1 MKNNIIVISIIFT
14 GVWFSSC
21 KKQLDLLP
29 SDSIP
34 PAKAFVTVS
43 DLQKGLFAVYA
54 ANAGCDNKVYIGSI
68 LADETKLSNSN
79 RGQGQ
84 FTFKWQYSAG
94 PDPEDEH
101 NIDFANYYN
110 MIDQINRILAVIDNI
125 PANSASDASLKK
137 RIKAELL
144 SLRGIAYYEVLI
156 RFMSSG
162 YDANSLGVPLLL
174 VSDLLGQPA
183 RAKVGDIIKQVSAD
197 LASGRAE
204 PGIPSAPDDVVRLS
218 QATIAAYQAR
228 VSILTKDWAGAV
240 THAKEALQL
249 SGKTLASM
257 SDFADYW
264 FDRNE
269 SETLW
274 KYRNGTQPQLFWT
287 DTNGD
292 VFFEPADKLK
302 NEFDRVNDV
311 RFDAYFKIDPTS
323 ADTAIV
329 NKYPGSADGPQV
341 NDIKIVRVAELYL
354 DLAEAYA
361 EQNDLANAA
370 TNLNTLRTARI
381 NNYVNVSF
389 ASQSDAVQAALDER
403 FKELC
408 FEGFRFFDLK
418 RNSLPINR
426 AASDVQSVN
435 WQNLLAN
442 DYHFALPIPQHEM
455 FANKNM
461 VQNPGY

>member
-1 MKNNIIVISIIFT
+1 MKNNIIYISVLLSA
-14 GVWFSSC
+14 GWFSSC

-34 PAKAFVTVS
+34 PAKALTTIS
-43 DLQKGLFAVYA
+43 DLQQGLFGVYS
-54 ANAGCDNKVYIGSI
+54 ANVGSDNKVYIGSI
-68 LADETKLSNSN
+68 LADEAKLSNSN

-101 NIDFANYYN
+101 NIDFANYFS
-110 MIDQINRILAVIDNI
+110 MIDDDNRILAVIDNV
-125 PANSASDASLKK
+125 ATNGASDVAQKK
-137 RIKAELL
+137 RIKAELTA
-144 SLRGIAYYEVLI
+144 LRGVAYYEVLI
-156 RFMSSG
+156 RFMNTG
-162 YDANSLGVPLLL
+162 YDANSLGVPVVL

-183 RAKVGDIIKQVSAD
+183 RAKVGDVIKQITAD
-197 LASGRAE
+197 LAVGRAE
-204 PGIPSAPDDVVRLS
+204 PTIPSAPDDVVRLS

-228 VSILTKDWAGAV
+228 VSILTKDWAGAI

-249 SGKTLASM
+249 SGKSLATGQT
-257 SDFADYW
+257 FTDYW

-302 NEFDRVNDV
+302 NEFDRVNDI
-311 RFDAYFKIDPTS
+311 RFGAYFAIDET
-323 ADTAIV
+323 AVDTAIV

-361 EQNDLANAA
+361 QTSDLGNAA
-370 TNLNTLRTARI
+370 ANLNTLRAARI

-403 FKELC
+403 YKELC

-418 RNSLPINR
+418 RNSLPVNR
-426 AASDVQSVN
+426 LATDVQSVN

-442 DYHFALPIPQHEM
+442 DYHFALPIPLHEM